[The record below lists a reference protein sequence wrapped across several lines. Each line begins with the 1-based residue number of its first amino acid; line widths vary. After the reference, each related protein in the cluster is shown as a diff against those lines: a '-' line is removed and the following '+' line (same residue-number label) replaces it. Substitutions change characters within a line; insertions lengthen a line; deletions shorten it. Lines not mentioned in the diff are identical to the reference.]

1 MRLPYPF
8 LASVSPLRALV
19 LLPLLLAMMS
29 SSSLAACPG
38 SPFTFHFRVRVN
50 KGLSRNAADKAVAN
64 VEAFFSTAQLTPAL
78 FVTRTTTLQDLCD
91 SSIETLS
98 VSTKS
103 ANDAVMRAMG
113 NGDRTKSSSPK
124 GGGKSK
130 PLFVVVAVSGTPGLR
145 AIDTRQVSNSLRTLL
160 AENGIRA
167 TVTASVQKGPAT
179 ISNLRVG
186 ANAARPMGINIPA
199 RTHTFQEYVASPTF
213 KAYAPVVVA
222 DADFTGD
229 ISQDIVA
236 LSNGVALKQPR
247 CSVTNV
253 YRSPRRADDWTLL
266 SRAEARMFI
275 MKSSRTGRTVRLRL
289 NMRRSKYYWRLRGN
303 LNMGES
309 SKTLEA
315 IQAFWSGVGAKLIGE
330 DTIVGN
336 SRLLRNN
343 KQRELDDISHNST
356 TALEDDEPSFHTDNY
371 AAADYSQE
379 YAIVFKCGSSPAPL
393 RMDLVVVPRVRRSNG
408 ISGRQAP
415 ATSMMC
421 LPGSVAQGLS
431 RIDSA
436 VPLLSASSAECP
448 SFPKR
453 TSSASQVLDG
463 ATFDELHPEEK
474 DWVTQRLLKTGPKL
488 ASFIEQNLFALD
500 PSARTDL
507 KVAIAVSGGGKRSL
521 FNAAGV
527 TSSLA
532 QAGVLDLATWM
543 AGSSGGSWL
552 LGGVYGASL
561 GKEGLIDPATF
572 ISARMPD
579 LTKAVFDGT
588 FRANDI
594 LTNFGINGLASLPVA
609 PFAFQASAAT
619 TTANILCQSELK
631 FQSPATKASQAGN
644 PALGE
649 YWGRAL
655 AYQMLGAS
663 FQDGGMGLTM
673 SGLLTDGLLG
683 NHQAPLPLMLLQN
696 AQGSAFRFWEVSPF
710 DVGVHKGDVHV
721 SYPTALLGTD
731 AADTNKR
738 CTTQSDQVSWL
749 MGMSGWI
756 FPLAQEY
763 RDGTLQSVVCGEA
776 GSACQPV
783 LVNNPFVGHGGPSSQ
798 AAAAEGMPDLFT
810 SAETRVLDGAATYNN
825 PVWPFVTPTRQA
837 DVVIVIDSSGSEGEK
852 TSDAPIST
860 GPGASCATDSA
871 PGASASCASNSYYE
885 ADGGLNN
892 KCCSTCE
899 PLLDNACW
907 PTADP
912 ALNDL
917 FRLAELSDE
926 HTLPADIPKPGFTNP
941 RHATQVSFFGC
952 REPDVTAIVYVPN
965 RVVSSGKSGFTA
977 LRGVLELNQIFG
989 IPADPL
995 QAADVDDIV
1004 RNGQDQLGA
1013 SDFKKCLACLFAASL
1028 PGQDRTGFWAAISQ
1042 CTPCLEAYCQV

>member
-253 YRSPRRADDWTLL
+253 YRSPR
-266 SRAEARMFI
+266 
-275 MKSSRTGRTVRLRL
+275 
-289 NMRRSKYYWRLRGN
+289 
-303 LNMGES
+303 
-309 SKTLEA
+309 
-315 IQAFWSGVGAKLIGE
+315 
-330 DTIVGN
+330 
-336 SRLLRNN
+336 
-343 KQRELDDISHNST
+343 
-356 TALEDDEPSFHTDNY
+356 
-371 AAADYSQE
+371 
-379 YAIVFKCGSSPAPL
+379 
-393 RMDLVVVPRVRRSNG
+393 
-408 ISGRQAP
+408 
-415 ATSMMC
+415 
-421 LPGSVAQGLS
+421 
-431 RIDSA
+431 
-436 VPLLSASSAECP
+436 
-448 SFPKR
+448 FPKR

-552 LGGVYGASL
+552 LGGFCCDYNSKYSV
-561 GKEGLIDPATF
+561 
-572 ISARMPD
+572 
-579 LTKAVFDGT
+579 
-588 FRANDI
+588 
-594 LTNFGINGLASLPVA
+594 
-609 PFAFQASAAT
+609 
-619 TTANILCQSELK
+619 SE
-631 FQSPATKASQAGN
+631 
-644 PALGE
+644 
-649 YWGRAL
+649 
-655 AYQMLGAS
+655 
-663 FQDGGMGLTM
+663 
-673 SGLLTDGLLG
+673 
-683 NHQAPLPLMLLQN
+683 
-696 AQGSAFRFWEVSPF
+696 
-710 DVGVHKGDVHV
+710 
-721 SYPTALLGTD
+721 
-731 AADTNKR
+731 
-738 CTTQSDQVSWL
+738 
-749 MGMSGWI
+749 
-756 FPLAQEY
+756 
-763 RDGTLQSVVCGEA
+763 
-776 GSACQPV
+776 
-783 LVNNPFVGHGGPSSQ
+783 
-798 AAAAEGMPDLFT
+798 
-810 SAETRVLDGAATYNN
+810 
-825 PVWPFVTPTRQA
+825 
-837 DVVIVIDSSGSEGEK
+837 
-852 TSDAPIST
+852 
-860 GPGASCATDSA
+860 
-871 PGASASCASNSYYE
+871 
-885 ADGGLNN
+885 
-892 KCCSTCE
+892 
-899 PLLDNACW
+899 
-907 PTADP
+907 
-912 ALNDL
+912 
-917 FRLAELSDE
+917 
-926 HTLPADIPKPGFTNP
+926 
-941 RHATQVSFFGC
+941 
-952 REPDVTAIVYVPN
+952 
-965 RVVSSGKSGFTA
+965 
-977 LRGVLELNQIFG
+977 
-989 IPADPL
+989 
-995 QAADVDDIV
+995 
-1004 RNGQDQLGA
+1004 
-1013 SDFKKCLACLFAASL
+1013 
-1028 PGQDRTGFWAAISQ
+1028 
-1042 CTPCLEAYCQV
+1042 

>member
-1 MRLPYPF
+1 MGLLNPF
-8 LASVSPLRALV
+8 LASVTHVRARV
-19 LLPLLLAMMS
+19 PLLLVLAMI

-38 SPFTFHFRVRVN
+38 SPFTFHFRVRAN
-50 KGLSRNAADKAVAN
+50 KGQSRNAADKAVAN
-64 VEAFFSTAQLTPAL
+64 VEDFFSTTQLPSTL
-78 FVTRTTTLQDLCD
+78 FVTSTTMLQDLCD

-103 ANDAVMRAMG
+103 ASDAVMRAMG
-113 NGDRTKSSSPK
+113 NEDRSTGISSK
-124 GGGKSK
+124 GRGK
-130 PLFVVVAVSGTPGLR
+130 PRLFVVVAVSGTPGLS
-145 AIDTRQVSNSLRTLL
+145 AIDTKQVSNSLRTLL

-167 TVTASVQKGPAT
+167 TVTASVQRGPAT
-179 ISNLRVG
+179 ISNLRLG
-186 ANAARPMGINIPA
+186 ANAARIVGVKIPA
-199 RTHTFQEYVASPTF
+199 RTHTFQEYVALPTF
-213 KAYAPVVVA
+213 KAYTPVIVA
-222 DADFTGD
+222 DADFRGD

-236 LSNGVALKQPR
+236 LSNGVALEER

-275 MKSSRTGRTVRLRL
+275 IRSSQAGRTVRLRL

-303 LNMGES
+303 KNL
-309 SKTLEA
+309 SKNSKSLGA
-315 IQAFWSGVGAKLIGE
+315 MQAFWSGIGVKLVGK
-330 DTIVGN
+330 DTDSIVSS

-343 KQRELDDISHNST
+343 NQRELDGISLNST
-356 TALEDDEPSFHTDNY
+356 KGLNDEELSFHTDNY

-379 YAIVFKCGSSPAPL
+379 YAIVFKCGSSSAPL
-393 RMDLVVVPRVRRSNG
+393 RMDLAVVPRVRRSNG
-408 ISGRQAP
+408 VSRRQAP
-415 ATSMMC
+415 ATSMTC
-421 LPGSVAQGLS
+421 LPGSTAQGLS
-431 RIDSA
+431 RINSA
-436 VPLLSASSAECP
+436 VPLLSASSADCP
-448 SFPKR
+448 VFPKR
-453 TSSASQVLDG
+453 SSSASRVLDN

-474 DWVTQRLLKTGPKL
+474 EWVAQRLLKTGPKL

-527 TSSLA
+527 TSNLA

-552 LGGVYGASL
+552 LGGLYGASL

-594 LTNFGINGLASLPVA
+594 LTNFGINGGVSLPVA
-609 PFAFQASAAT
+609 PFAFQDSAAT

-631 FQSPATKASQAGN
+631 FQSPATKASQAGS
-644 PALGE
+644 PALSE

-655 AYQMLGAS
+655 AYQMLGAP

-673 SGLLTDGLLG
+673 SGLLLDGLVG
-683 NHQAPLPLMLLQN
+683 NHNAPLPLMLLQN

-710 DVGVHKGDVHV
+710 DVGVHKGEVHV

-731 AADTNKR
+731 AEDPNKR
-738 CTTQSDQVSWL
+738 CTTQIDQVSWL
-749 MGMSGWI
+749 MGVSGWI

-763 RDGTLQSVVCGEA
+763 RGGTLQSVVCGEA

-783 LVNNPFVGHGGPSSQ
+783 LINNPFVGHGGPSSQ

-810 SAETRVLDGAATYNN
+810 SAETKVLDGAATYNN

-837 DVVIVIDSSGSEGEK
+837 DVVIVIDSSGSKGGK
-852 TSDAPIST
+852 TFDAPIST
-860 GPGASCATDSA
+860 GPEASCATDSA
-871 PGASASCASNSYYE
+871 PGASASCASNLYYE

-912 ALNDL
+912 VLNDL
-917 FRLAELSDE
+917 FRLSELSEE

-941 RHATQVSFFGC
+941 RHTTQVSFFGC
-952 REPDVTAIVYVPN
+952 REPNVTAIVYVPN

-977 LRGVLELNQIFG
+977 LRSALGLNQIFG

-1004 RNGQDQLGA
+1004 RNGQDQLKA
-1013 SDFKKCLACLFAASL
+1013 SDFRKCLACLFAASL
-1028 PGQDRTGFWAAISQ
+1028 SEQDRMGFWATTSQ
-1042 CTPCLEAYCQV
+1042 CTSCLEAYCQG